1 MKWAE
6 RCLSSLR
13 NSSVSCDV
21 MVIDNNS
28 TDGTQN
34 FIHTH
39 FPEVELIENKKNLG
53 FGQANNIGLQRV
65 LDENYE
71 YAYLLN
77 QDAWVMPDTLEKL
90 IDISKTHPEYGV
102 LSPMQLKAI
111 SNHFEDKFREHVLF
125 RHQKFSPLLIEDM
138 YFGRKKDI
146 YEVSFV
152 MAAHWLITARC
163 ISMVG
168 GFSPTFF
175 HYGEDRN
182 YLNRTNFWNFKIGIV
197 PAAQGVHDRGDS
209 KWSQA
214 KVMYVNEY
222 IRILISS
229 SNPLHKEA
237 LGKQF
242 TLLLKTGIRARK
254 KDLIKYS
261 FRLMKEKDIVE
272 SNFAKS
278 LNPRAFLL

>member
-1 MKWAE
+1 MKQNIVLVIVVTYNAMKWAE

-102 LSPMQLKAI
+102 LSPMQLKA
-111 SNHFEDKFREHVLF
+111 SYRGYV
-125 RHQKFSPLLIEDM
+125 
-138 YFGRKKDI
+138 
-146 YEVSFV
+146 
-152 MAAHWLITARC
+152 
-163 ISMVG
+163 
-168 GFSPTFF
+168 
-175 HYGEDRN
+175 
-182 YLNRTNFWNFKIGIV
+182 FW
-197 PAAQGVHDRGDS
+197 
-209 KWSQA
+209 
-214 KVMYVNEY
+214 
-222 IRILISS
+222 
-229 SNPLHKEA
+229 
-237 LGKQF
+237 
-242 TLLLKTGIRARK
+242 
-254 KDLIKYS
+254 
-261 FRLMKEKDIVE
+261 
-272 SNFAKS
+272 
-278 LNPRAFLL
+278 